1 MSLESWKSCRLVKS
15 EDLNHHG
22 TLFAGRCA
30 EWFVES
36 GFIAVAGQLD
46 PKFVV
51 CLRIYGLEFLHPVR
65 AGAVLTFESRIAALG
80 RSTLTVYVRSYENR
94 TPERNFSDG
103 FITFC
108 YVDEQTRAR
117 PHGLTFEARTPEEE
131 ELNRRAVELIQAAKK
146 RG

>member
-1 MSLESWKSCRLVKS
+1 MEIWKSCRLVKS

-36 GFIAVAGQLD
+36 GFIAVAGLLD
-46 PKFVV
+46 PKYIV
-51 CLRIYGLEFLHPVR
+51 CLRIYGMEFLHPVR
-65 AGAVLTFESRIAALG
+65 AGQVLTFESRIASLG
-80 RSTLTVYVRSYENR
+80 RSTLMVNVRSYENQ

-108 YVDEQTRAR
+108 YVDDQTRAR
-117 PHGLTFEARTPEEE
+117 PHGLVFEPQTPAERELYLRARA
-131 ELNRRAVELIQAAKK
+131 LVQAAKNQK
-146 RG
+146 